1 MGGGMT
7 GDDDIENQKTQILN
21 PVGYTHA
28 EITREEVYCL
38 LNALWLVSGHTDRSL
53 VGFDLRRQGILQ
65 REPFLTWTR
74 EWAGMH

>member
-1 MGGGMT
+1 MT
-7 GDDDIENQKTQILN
+7 GDDDDIENQKTQILN

-28 EITREEVYCL
+28 EITRDEVFCL

-74 EWAGMH
+74 EWSGIQ

>member
-1 MGGGMT
+1 MT

-38 LNALWLVSGHTDRSL
+38 LNALWLVSGYTDRSL

-74 EWAGMH
+74 EWAGIH